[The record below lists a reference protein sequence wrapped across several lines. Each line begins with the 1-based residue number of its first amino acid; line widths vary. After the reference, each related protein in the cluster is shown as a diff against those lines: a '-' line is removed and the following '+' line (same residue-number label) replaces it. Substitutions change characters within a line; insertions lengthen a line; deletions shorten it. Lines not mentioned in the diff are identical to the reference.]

1 MNDSTIISAKNAAP
15 EPTWPALS
23 HEFAANG
30 ITCLLGP
37 QPKLLGRYLRM
48 LGGVEAPG
56 CGELDICG
64 KPVQT
69 LSAYDWLALRRQ
81 IGFVS
86 HQAPLL
92 SVLNGLENV
101 VLPALYHKTMARRD
115 AECATQF
122 LLAALGCE
130 ADLTLL
136 PAYLTPLQRTQLAI
150 ARAAILEPSLLLLE
164 EPFHTLELH
173 EHESISSFLEFWG
186 KEHGLLLSTC
196 QLRFVKERA
205 AKIIFA
211 AEAEILYF
219 DSWQSFIDSD
229 ATAVSDYLQR
239 YRDTYYL

>member
-1 MNDSTIISAKNAAP
+1 MSGSTIISATQAAP
-15 EPTWPALS
+15 EPAWPALS
-23 HEFAANG
+23 HEFASNG

-37 QPKLLGRYLRM
+37 HPKRLGRYLRM
-48 LGGVEAPG
+48 LGGIEAPG
-56 CGELDICG
+56 CGKIEICG
-64 KPVQT
+64 KPIQT
-69 LSAYDWLALRRQ
+69 LSSCRWLELRRQ

-92 SVLNGLENV
+92 SVLNGLENM
-101 VLPALYHKTMARRD
+101 VLPALYHKTMPRRD
-115 AECATQF
+115 AECAAQF

-150 ARAAILEPSLLLLE
+150 ARAAILEPSLLVLE

-205 AKIIFA
+205 EEILFA
-211 AEAEILYF
+211 AGEEILYF
-219 DSWQSFIDSD
+219 DSWQAFINSD
-229 ATAVSDYLQR
+229 AKAVTDYLQH